1 MMVGMMAAKMVAPKA
16 DQLAADWA
24 ELKVASM
31 VVRKADWTVEGMAV
45 SKAGCLEVTRVEMMV
60 A

>member
-1 MMVGMMAAKMVAPKA
+1 MVAPKA
-16 DQLAADWA
+16 DQSAADWA

-31 VVRKADWTVEGMAV
+31 VVRKADWMVEGMAV
-45 SKAGCLEVTRVEMMV
+45 SKAGCLEVTRAAMMV